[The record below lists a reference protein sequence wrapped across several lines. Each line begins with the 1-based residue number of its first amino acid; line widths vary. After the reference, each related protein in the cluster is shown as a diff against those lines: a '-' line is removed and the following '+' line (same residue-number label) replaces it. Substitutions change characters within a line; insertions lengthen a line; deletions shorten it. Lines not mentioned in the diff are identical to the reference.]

1 MPLQLTQRLEAVTV
15 KGEGETVRGGG
26 SLKGVELRAGGS
38 STKTEGMVAIVG
50 RGREVQ
56 LAQR

>member
-1 MPLQLTQRLEAVTV
+1 MPLQLTQRLEPLRGEADLAKVLV
-15 KGEGETVRGGG
+15 KGGDGMAI
-26 SLKGVELRAGGS
+26 KA
-38 STKTEGMVAIVG
+38 EGMVAFAA